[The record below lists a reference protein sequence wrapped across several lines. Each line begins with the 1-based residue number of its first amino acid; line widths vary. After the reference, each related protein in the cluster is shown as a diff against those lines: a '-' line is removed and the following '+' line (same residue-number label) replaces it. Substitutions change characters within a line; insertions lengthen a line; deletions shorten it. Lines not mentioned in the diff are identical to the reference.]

1 MGAWVPDPPLTL
13 PCWEEKTGGGRGG
26 ARRVTEEKGEGE
38 ERGEPRRGAAEAEGS
53 SGSEPLLPP
62 VSALSASRG
71 PNQSLESP
79 GGAEG
84 LLFAQGS
91 LVLKAG
97 FPHISSITWGQT
109 CRFPPVFPPRR
120 PARASGG
127 FWCLVEGGPDPSLP
141 GVCTQGASKSQLLS
155 GKVPGLG
162 SCGGPFCFPG
172 EGGAEARGSRCPQSF
187 WKLGRQG
194 TGRPAMGRP
203 VVA

>member
-1 MGAWVPDPPLTL
+1 MGAWVPDPPRTL

-127 FWCLVEGGPDPSLP
+127 FWCLVEGGPDAVPAWGVYSGSLQEP
-141 GVCTQGASKSQLLS
+141 AAFRKSAR
-155 GKVPGLG
+155 
-162 SCGGPFCFPG
+162 PG
-172 EGGAEARGSRCPQSF
+172 ELWRALLFPRGGWG
-187 WKLGRQG
+187 
-194 TGRPAMGRP
+194 
-203 VVA
+203 